1 MNERALACHVMLL
14 RLAGWLPDDTIAQCR
29 TWLAED
35 RLVDLA
41 RSVAHAARLGR
52 VQFSFGDL
60 NLLGELYELD
70 LVDPGELALLET
82 AEFEPIAPV
91 IFAPTE
97 RAART
102 RAVESC
108 TEEGVPAGSVEHAL
122 VGWAT
127 GYPGLRA
134 VWRCW
139 RAPGDGA
146 PYPPPVRVF
155 VVETDRDADLPAIAA
170 RAQRELSSA
179 GEAVPR
185 VEVYP
190 VGVQPPAYQTAARG
204 AGALLWAS
212 RPNPGARVARVFDD
226 VNAGVGS
233 IRPDHPR
240 IDSPERE
247 RLLRYLSAGEPLLA
261 TPALDDDVVAPE
273 LGHVVPISFRT
284 DGYWVWSDAAGYYL
298 RCHGLAPDSGL
309 LAHIRAH
316 DYVIPEIDGAMLQRA
331 GSALWRFLR
340 EAGRASARHAR
351 SVAEC
356 HLYMRLHPCSCGEA
370 DFPWTSHEI
379 GTAGG
384 GDLSVYRGSCPQCG
398 TARRFEFLVDSG
410 GVAPPAFGGPEPSP
424 DHRAGRVPQAKPT
437 GRRGGA

>member
-1 MNERALACHVMLL
+1 VNPRIDERTLACHWMLL

-41 RSVAHAARLGR
+41 RTVTHAARLGR
-52 VQFSFGDL
+52 VQLSSDDL

-70 LVDPGELALLET
+70 LVEPGELALLDT
-82 AEFEPIAPV
+82 AEFEPIVPV
-91 IFAPTE
+91 IFASTE

-102 RAVESC
+102 WAMESSA
-108 TEEGVPAGSVEHAL
+108 EEGVPTDTVEHAL
-122 VGWAT
+122 VGWAA

-139 RAPGDGA
+139 RVPGDGA

-155 VVETDRDADLPAIAA
+155 VVETDRDADLPVIAA

-185 VEVYP
+185 VEVYT
-190 VGVQPPAYQTAARG
+190 VGVQPPVYQTAARG
-204 AGALLWAS
+204 AGSLLWAS

-261 TPALDDDVVAPE
+261 TSALDDDVVAPE
-273 LGHVVPISFRT
+273 LGHVVPVSFRT
-284 DGYWVWSDAAGYYL
+284 DGHWIWSDAAGYYL
-298 RCHGLAPDSGL
+298 QRHGLAPDPGL
-309 LAHIRAH
+309 LAHIRARG
-316 DYVIPEIDGAMLQRA
+316 YAVPEIDGAALHRA
-331 GSALWRFLR
+331 DTALLR
-340 EAGRASARHAR
+340 YLHEAGR
-351 SVAEC
+351 
-356 HLYMRLHPCSCGEA
+356 
-370 DFPWTSHEI
+370 
-379 GTAGG
+379 
-384 GDLSVYRGSCPQCG
+384 
-398 TARRFEFLVDSG
+398 
-410 GVAPPAFGGPEPSP
+410 
-424 DHRAGRVPQAKPT
+424 
-437 GRRGGA
+437 